1 MGSALPELRQHVPA
15 VVHGPLMCRGATR
28 WRGCGWRW
36 RARGRRSTLMHDQHA
51 VRADAEVASSVRGE
65 GEDIAQLLS
74 YYWGDMAAHDGQM

>member
-1 MGSALPELRQHVPA
+1 
-15 VVHGPLMCRGATR
+15 
-28 WRGCGWRW
+28 
-36 RARGRRSTLMHDQHA
+36 MHDQHA